1 MTKRLPFLLIALL
14 LSMLVACSTP
24 GATSV
29 EPEPTDIPATTEEEV
44 VEEAAEEPV
53 EESTEAAAPEPTEE
67 PEAVEEAAVEEEMS
81 SEEVAAEAE
90 APTENL
96 TDGCVENYAEGVDYF
111 PQKAEVTH
119 SAGFSLEYF
128 DNYKVLTVNS
138 PFPGAEE
145 TAVYVLVQC
154 GTPAPAGYD
163 DATVI
168 ETPINRIIA
177 MSTTYL
183 PYLDTFG
190 EVDSLVGMDSTMFAS
205 NTAVREKIDAGEI
218 VEVGF
223 GAEVNV
229 EQVLD
234 SEPDVVMTYSSGSPD
249 YDAHPKLEEAGITVV
264 LNSDYLDTTPLG
276 RAEWGKFI
284 AALYNKDGEA
294 QAWFDDIV
302 ADYESLVGL
311 VSGVEERPTV
321 FANTPYEGT
330 WYMPGGQSYAGIQ
343 LADAGADFVWAEDES
358 TETLFLDFETVY
370 DQAADAQ
377 YWVNIGFFFTL
388 EDLLAADER
397 FADFAA
403 YANGNVYNNDALTNE
418 FGGNDFYESGAANP
432 NVVLADLI
440 KIFHPE
446 LLPDHDLVYYRV
458 ME

>member
-1 MTKRLPFLLIALL
+1 MTKKLPFVLIAFL
-14 LSMLVACSTP
+14 LSVLVACSTP
-24 GATSV
+24 GTTSV
-29 EPEPTDIPATTEEEV
+29 EPEPTDPPTITEEEV
-44 VEEAAEEPV
+44 VEEVGEEPTN
-53 EESTEAAAPEPTEE
+53 EPAPEPTAE
-67 PEAVEEAAVEEEMS
+67 PAVEEES
-81 SEEVAAEAE
+81 AGEEEVAAVE

-119 SAGFSLEYF
+119 SAGFDLEYF

-154 GTPAPAGYD
+154 GTPAPDGYE
-163 DATVI
+163 DAIVV
-168 ETPINRIIA
+168 ETPINSIIA

-183 PYLDTFG
+183 PYLDTLG

-264 LNSDYLDTTPLG
+264 LNSDYLDPTPLG

-294 QAWFDDIV
+294 QTWFDQIV
-302 ADYESLVGL
+302 ADYEGL
-311 VSGVEERPTV
+311 VALTAVVEERPTV

-330 WYMPGGQSYAGIQ
+330 WYMPGGQSYVGVQ
-343 LADAGADFVWAEDES
+343 LADAGADFVWAADES

-370 DQAADAQ
+370 DQAAEAE

-388 EDLLAADER
+388 DDLLAADER
-397 FADFAA
+397 FADFTAF
-403 YANGNVYNNDALTNE
+403 ANGNVYNNDAITND
-418 FGGNDFYESGAANP
+418 FGGNDYYESGAANP